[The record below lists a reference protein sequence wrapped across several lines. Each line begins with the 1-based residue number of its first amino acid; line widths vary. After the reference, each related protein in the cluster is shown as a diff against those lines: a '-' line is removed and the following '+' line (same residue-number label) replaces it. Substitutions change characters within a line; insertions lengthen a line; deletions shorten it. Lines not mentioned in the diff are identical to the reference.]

1 MQKSS
6 FFYTLLMLYLFAS
19 CLGEKPKIGDA
30 VLYDYTVKQGDSVVF
45 KSSRAS
51 YDTATTIIESLVSNE
66 PIKQALMDN
75 VVKLSVNDS
84 TTFELGN
91 QQKGFLHLYRIIH
104 AADFPKYIENADKR
118 QKEFEQELQKI
129 GKELNT
135 SLPFYQSRRK
145 AVLDS
150 TIALTQQ
157 YKSGQLNDKIKILPT
172 GIQYYV
178 VKGNGTVKPL
188 QKKWVWFHY
197 ASVKPEN
204 KGMTDSYNIFPR
216 TTNLAEFAMIEELER
231 SAARFDEGSIVLLL
245 IPNKLVDSSQSVSG
259 HTVFWIE
266 VVKVL
271 NL

>member
-1 MQKSS
+1 MQKTR
-6 FFYTLLMLYLFAS
+6 FFYILLMLYLFAS
-19 CLGEKPKIGDA
+19 CSGEKPKIGDA

-51 YDTATTIIESLVSNE
+51 YDTATTIIESLVGNE

-84 TTFELGN
+84 MAFELGH
-91 QQKGFLHLYRIIH
+91 QQKGFLHLYRIIR

-129 GKELNT
+129 GKELNA

-157 YKSGQLNDKIKILPT
+157 YKSGQLNDKIKTLPD

-197 ASVKPEN
+197 ALVKPKNNET
-204 KGMTDSYNIFPR
+204 TDSYNIFPI
-216 TTNLAEFAMIEELER
+216 LQ
-231 SAARFDEGSIVLLL
+231 
-245 IPNKLVDSSQSVSG
+245 SSQILQGLLFLETCCRSPLFPCFRV
-259 HTVFWIE
+259 
-266 VVKVL
+266 
-271 NL
+271 